1 MLLLDGQPLL
11 RNAGRQAA
19 SCIVSHLCR
28 NAVIRAQAEKFL
40 SESEPQDPYTKTI
53 HVLQGEYALVN
64 THQECQKICL
74 SSSDATT
81 CCILALNCDITGLC
95 GIAHLD
101 HGHAQHRDCLSPL
114 LDGLI
119 APELYMIGG
128 MCEDTCCG
136 TATAQG
142 LLSNL
147 EDSDAEISIQLT
159 CIGDINTAHDGAP
172 RCHTLAVTR
181 SADPG
186 CIPTNVTA
194 SGSVPSAEQRLAR
207 VFGLGARASGLES
220 IYDTSK
226 QLLQISNINCHSSR
240 QHLNCYAALLQY
252 PDAYLLHRMST
263 SPQHEG
269 AHFVPGMVYCVC
281 ACSVRAAL
289 PYSCTC
295 HISCMALLMLSNSPA
310 ALCLAMS
317 IPLYQASVLLAELRA
332 ALSWLLRHHEAA
344 NGITTD
350 LCKYTQYRW
359 NREWVALSMPE

>member
-11 RNAGRQAA
+11 RNAGRRAA

-28 NAVIRAQAEKFL
+28 SALIRAQAEKFL
-40 SESEPQDPYTKTI
+40 SESEPQDPHTKTI
-53 HVLQGEYALVN
+53 HVLQGEYAVVN

-81 CCILALNCDITGLC
+81 CCVVALSCNITGLC

-101 HGHAQHRDCLSPL
+101 HGRAQHRNCLSPL

-119 APELYMIGG
+119 APELYIIGG

-147 EDSDAEISIQLT
+147 EDSDAGISVQLA

-172 RCHTLAVTR
+172 RCHSLAVTR

-207 VFGLGARASGLES
+207 VLGLGAAGLES

-226 QLLQISNINCHSSR
+226 QLLQISNVNCSLSR
-240 QHLNCYAALLQY
+240 QHLNYYAALLQC
-252 PDAYLLHRMST
+252 PDAYLLQRMST

-269 AHFVPGMVYCVC
+269 AHFVP
-281 ACSVRAAL
+281 
-289 PYSCTC
+289 
-295 HISCMALLMLSNSPA
+295 
-310 ALCLAMS
+310 
-317 IPLYQASVLLAELRA
+317 ELRA
-332 ALSWLLRHHEAA
+332 ALSWLMRHHEAA
-344 NGITTD
+344 TGTTAD
-350 LCKYTQYRW
+350 LCTYTQYRW
-359 NREWVALSMPE
+359 NCEWVALSMPQ